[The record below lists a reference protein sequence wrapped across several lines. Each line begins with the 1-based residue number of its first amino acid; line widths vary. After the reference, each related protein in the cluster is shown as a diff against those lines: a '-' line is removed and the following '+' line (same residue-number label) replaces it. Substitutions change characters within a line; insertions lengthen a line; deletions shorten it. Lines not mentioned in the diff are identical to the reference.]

1 MTKSP
6 GLRHGPVVPQL
17 ESLLRERIRQ
27 GRWKSGERLPSEVRL
42 AAELGVGRS
51 TVREA
56 VRLLAHDGWLV
67 VRHGSG
73 TFVADPPPSAGE
85 DGDLRGLL
93 RRARVLEAFEVR
105 RALEV
110 EAARLAAARIR
121 PEDVE
126 ELRALLHGRQERLGG
141 DPAAFVDAD
150 LDFHRAVVD
159 LAGNAVLSG
168 LYATVQPVLRAA
180 LVELVVHETDLPD
193 MSYAHADLL
202 TALAHGDADG
212 AIAATVEHL
221 DAVITL
227 VRSGEGGR

>member
-73 TFVADPPPSAGE
+73 TFVADPPPPVGE

-141 DPAAFVDAD
+141 DPAGFVDAD
-150 LDFHRAVVD
+150 LGFHRAVVD

-202 TALAHGDADG
+202 TALERGDADG